1 MKEKLAAVCVCV
13 CVSVH
18 THTHG
23 HTHTRTYTHTDIHF
37 PVDRKASLLA
47 SLSPLRKG
55 KADTRKDNERSHPQP
70 PADVWVQLVVAACE
84 CVSRPLGSVAFT
96 RPLRALSLFPP
107 LSLSLCLLSL
117 SLSHSLCQSA
127 CLYESVF
134 SALAW
139 FFFLSR
145 RRFPSFLNGPFA
157 SVGVSQCG
165 GSCLYSVYLSLSL
178 SSLSLSLSV
187 YLSACAAHCLDS
199 SSVCL
204 CGPDIG
210 FVCSSGQK

>member
-18 THTHG
+18 THTYTHT

-107 LSLSLCLLSL
+107 LSLSLSL
-117 SLSHSLCQSA
+117 SLVSFSFSFSLPV
-127 CLYESVF
+127 CLSIRVSF
-134 SALAW
+134 LGVGLV
-139 FFFLSR
+139 FFFK
-145 RRFPSFLNGPFA
+145 PA
-157 SVGVSQCG
+157 SVPFVSKRAVCQCRCVTVRGVVPLLG
-165 GSCLYSVYLSLSL
+165 V
-178 SSLSLSLSV
+178 SLSLSLLSV
-187 YLSACAAHCLDS
+187 SLSLC
-199 SSVCL
+199 VFVGL
-204 CGPDIG
+204 CGSLP
-210 FVCSSGQK
+210 

>member
-1 MKEKLAAVCVCV
+1 MCVCKRTHTHT
-13 CVSVH
+13 H

-107 LSLSLCLLSL
+107 LSLSLSVSCLFLFLILSA
-117 SLSHSLCQSA
+117 SLPVYTSQ
-127 CLYESVF
+127 F
-134 SALAW
+134 SRRW
-139 FFFLSR
+139 PGFFFLSR